1 MAYIQVTS
9 SELRKQAEQ
18 IRGLNTRFQTQVT
31 SLEGAEQSLKSM
43 WEGRANN
50 AFHNAFVKDKGQ
62 MDSFFSAIEQ
72 YIAALLAI
80 ALKYE
85 QAEARNTDTATTRV
99 R

>member
-1 MAYIQVTS
+1 MAMIQVTA
-9 SELRKQAEQ
+9 SELRKQAEVF
-18 IRGLNTRFQTQVT
+18 RSLNTKFQAQVT
-31 SLEGAEQSLKSM
+31 NLEAVEQSLKGM
-43 WEGRANN
+43 WEGQANT
-50 AFHNAFVKDKGQ
+50 AFHGAFVKDKGQ

>member
-9 SELRKQAEQ
+9 SKLRKQAEQ

-43 WEGRANN
+43 WEGQANN

-62 MDSFFSAIEQ
+62 MDSFYSAIEQ
-72 YIAALLAI
+72 YIAALLVI
-80 ALKYE
+80 TQKYE
-85 QAEARNTDTATTRV
+85 QAETKNMDTATARIY
-99 R
+99 